1 MNKTKNLLCLFFLLL
16 FAYSCSNQMDI
27 NITTCQEQ
35 YTYFPDA
42 EDCVLRKFNNLT
54 LKNDNSEDLKLMHT
68 EIVNIL
74 KQKIYESRVSNSKAW
89 FEYNDLMFTF
99 NKSKEKQNILDNYLK
114 IIKD

>member
-1 MNKTKNLLCLFFLLL
+1 MNKIKYLAYLFFILL
-16 FAYSCSNQMDI
+16 FVYSCSNQMV
-27 NITTCQEQ
+27 NVATCQEQ
-35 YTYFPDA
+35 YNYFPDA

-89 FEYNDLMFTF
+89 FEYNDLISTF
-99 NKSKEKQNILDNYLK
+99 NKSKEKQNILENYLK
-114 IIKD
+114 IIED